1 MSEEMQD
8 IKVDLES
15 KALVEKSGQAPK
27 ILPLDS
33 PVLEEVK
40 GDVETPAQKM
50 MKGAKEIK
58 TLSLPK
64 QDNESSNTIT
74 VFMNSN
80 ARRTKALQEVS
91 KATEP
96 RINIDLSTANE
107 ISPNVVY
114 QIGGMV
120 ANTQLLTKVSTQG
133 IPKLTSVVQFDAAVV
148 VETLVFTVDAS
159 NNVTTIVDSVNMLN
173 NMDIVSFLPSG
184 GVYYVLYMV
193 YAGGGNAAVY
203 LPSSSS
209 YSANEPNDSP
219 FQAPLRHEEGYLE
232 DTFDNSFDVDVFR
245 LQITKPEPVS
255 ISLTFEDKNA
265 TGQANIGVYR
275 KSDENGNAVDQWIL
289 NGTINVPAVGV
300 TWNNGSLKGE
310 FYIYVQYI
318 SGSILNKPYIFSF
331 TPSSKM
337 QVPDWI
343 TTAKDHGMT
352 GNEYGTVNV
361 KGGGYVHWVMGA
373 FKVIADFSQYSSHLV
388 MTETGEYPRIPF
400 MIQLIGQDDHGEA
413 DTKNNSTS
421 SNFVQSNRFG
431 LATVTALL
439 PGSWGNDDYLPDS
452 SYRYDVNLCEFYF
465 LAYNSATNKFGI
477 VTYPQEK
484 VYVTFYQFLNVAR

>member
-318 SGSILNKPYIFSF
+318 SGSILNKDRKS
-331 TPSSKM
+331 
-337 QVPDWI
+337 V
-343 TTAKDHGMT
+343 
-352 GNEYGTVNV
+352 V
-361 KGGGYVHWVMGA
+361 
-373 FKVIADFSQYSSHLV
+373 
-388 MTETGEYPRIPF
+388 
-400 MIQLIGQDDHGEA
+400 
-413 DTKNNSTS
+413 
-421 SNFVQSNRFG
+421 
-431 LATVTALL
+431 
-439 PGSWGNDDYLPDS
+439 
-452 SYRYDVNLCEFYF
+452 
-465 LAYNSATNKFGI
+465 
-477 VTYPQEK
+477 
-484 VYVTFYQFLNVAR
+484 